1 MNYTQQ
7 QWFDNATEQ
16 ERKAYVIKG
25 EPHSKQMFPI
35 IDGKLSLDNSYY
47 VAMLRDVRIDDEKY
61 KSAEEAHR
69 AAQHYKL
76 SLLKEQ
82 NLPELNESELGISDF
97 NKNIV
102 DEDNLLSVE
111 SIIHLAAQFNKP
123 CSALQDFLELE
134 LEDIKKTF
142 EGSVKPKALL
152 NADYD
157 LFDDWTDWMIDH
169 ELYGWLIQVMMPK
182 IKYIKQDSYTYTWS
196 IIHPKWIYAET
207 YELAYAK
214 AKAWQ
219 QEELKKLNNNNNI

>member
-25 EPHSKQMFPI
+25 EPDSKRIIPI
-35 IDGKLSLDNSYY
+35 INGQIFLDSSHYA
-47 VAMLRDVRIDDEKY
+47 AMLRDVRINDEKY
-61 KSAEEAHR
+61 KSAEEACR

-82 NLPELNESELGISDF
+82 DLPKLNESELGISDF
-97 NKNIV
+97 NKNIF
-102 DEDNLLSVE
+102 DEDNQLSVE
-111 SIIHLAAQFNKP
+111 TIIHLAAQFNNP
-123 CSALQDFLELE
+123 CSALEDFLELD
-134 LEDIKKTF
+134 LEDIKQTF

-157 LFDDWTDWMIDH
+157 LVDDWTSWMIDH
-169 ELYGWLIQVMMPK
+169 ELYGWLIQVMMPEV
-182 IKYIKQDSYTYTWS
+182 KYIKQDSYTYTWS

>member
-16 ERKAYVIKG
+16 ERVIKG

-35 IDGKLSLDNSYY
+35 IDGKLSLDNSHY

-61 KSAEEAHR
+61 KSAEEARR

-111 SIIHLAAQFNKP
+111 TIIHLAAQFNNP
-123 CSALQDFLELE
+123 CSALEDFLELD

-142 EGSVKPKALL
+142 KGSVKPEALS
-152 NADYD
+152 NTDYD
-157 LFDDWTDWMIDH
+157 LVDDWISWMFDY
-169 ELYGWLIQVMMPK
+169 ELYGWLIQVMMPEV
-182 IKYIKQDSYTYTWS
+182 KYIKQVSYTYTWS